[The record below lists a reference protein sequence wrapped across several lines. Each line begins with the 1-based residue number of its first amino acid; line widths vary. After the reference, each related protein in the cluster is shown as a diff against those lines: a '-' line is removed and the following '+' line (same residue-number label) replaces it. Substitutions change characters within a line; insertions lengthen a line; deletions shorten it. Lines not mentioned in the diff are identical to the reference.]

1 MKTLVPVLSVMLTAS
16 AAFAQFHGYGSGGAT
31 NTRGYGSF
39 SGFGSVLFPGT
50 GHAPPVGP
58 VGGFGYGAYGYGA
71 HGGRYGGG
79 YGGTRW
85 APLPPASGMGYR
97 SFNTRAAV
105 VPYPVF
111 VGGSYGGYYD
121 GLQPVVPEPQQPQTI
136 VIQQPP
142 AQVAAGNSTPVIINQ
157 YFRSDATP
165 AEAEQAAESAVR
177 QYRGTGMVGPPASA
191 APSQV
196 RVLGAQGGTE
206 DKATIYLIALRD
218 HTIMPSLG
226 YWVEGDTLNYIT
238 AQGSHNRVSMD
249 LVDKSFSR
257 QLNDERRVEFNL
269 P

>member
-58 VGGFGYGAYGYGA
+58 TAGFGFSYGGYGYG
-71 HGGRYGGG
+71 GRCRNCYGGG
-79 YGGTRW
+79 W
-85 APLPPASGMGYR
+85 SAPLPPASGMGYR

-121 GLQPVVPEPQQPQTI
+121 GLQPVVQEPQQPQTI

-165 AEAEQAAESAVR
+165 AEAEQAAQSAVR
-177 QYRGTGMVGPPASA
+177 QYQGTGMVGPPASA

-196 RVLGAQGGTE
+196 RTLGGEAGTD